1 MNPVV
6 AIVKCP
12 DYIQSHVDEA
22 VDKIIDLLGGIDKF
36 VQKNDA
42 VLIKPNLLR
51 ASPPEEA
58 VTTHPA
64 VIRRLIERVI
74 EAGGKP
80 VVGDSP
86 SFGAAVKVA
95 ERAGIAEVAREF
107 GVEVIDLNKSVK
119 VPGKSGQSLRTFK
132 LARAVLD
139 SDVVINVPKLKVHQQ
154 MQLSA
159 AIKNPFGCA
168 PGKLKTRLHLYRGQ
182 DKLTFAKMILEYY
195 ELVHPQLT
203 IVDGIIAME
212 RLGPHGGDRYPLGI
226 LTGGVDCVAMDRV
239 HCEIIGMPADEL
251 EFLIVAK
258 ELGIGETEI
267 GKIEIV
273 GESLASVKVSDFKLS
288 RQTAVGFS
296 PHRVLKSIIRNFW
309 IKMRQKYF

>member
-1 MNPVV
+1 
-6 AIVKCP
+6 
-12 DYIQSHVDEA
+12 
-22 VDKIIDLLGGIDKF
+22 
-36 VQKNDA
+36 
-42 VLIKPNLLR
+42 LR
-51 ASPPEEA
+51 AALPEES

-64 VIRRLIERVI
+64 VVRRLIERVI

-86 SFGAAVKVA
+86 SFGTAEKVA
-95 ERAGIAEVAREF
+95 EQAGITEVAREF

-119 VPGKSGQSLRTFK
+119 IPGKPGQSLRTFK

-154 MQLSA
+154 MRLSG

-168 PGKLKTRLHLYRGQ
+168 PGKLKTRLHLYKGQ

-195 ELVHPQLT
+195 QLVHPQLT

-212 RLGPHGGDRYPLGI
+212 RLGPHGGDQYPLGI

-273 GESLASVKVSDFKLS
+273 GESLDSVKVFDFKLS
-288 RQTAVGFS
+288 RQVPVGFS
-296 PHRVLKSIIRNFW
+296 PHRVLKSIIKNVW

>member
-1 MNPVV
+1 MKSIV

-12 DYIQSHVDEA
+12 DYIQSRVDES
-22 VDKIIDLLGGIDKF
+22 VDKIINLLGGIDKF
-36 VQKNDA
+36 VRKNDT

-51 ASPPEEA
+51 NAPPEA
-58 VTTHPA
+58 AITTHPA
-64 VIRRLIERVI
+64 VIRRIIEQVI
-74 EAGGKP
+74 GVGGKP

-86 SFGAAVKVA
+86 SFGATKKIA
-95 ERAGIAEVAREF
+95 EQAGIAEVAREF

-119 VPGKSGQSLRTFK
+119 IPGKAGQSLRNFK

-159 AIKNPFGCA
+159 AIKNTFGCA
-168 PGKLKTRLHLYRGQ
+168 PGKLKTRLHLYKGQ

-195 ELVHPQLT
+195 ELVSPKLT

-212 RLGPHGGDRYPLGI
+212 RFGPGSGDPYPLGI
-226 LTGGVDCVAMDRV
+226 LTGGVDCVAMDRI
-239 HCEIIGMPADEL
+239 HCEIIGMPANEL
-251 EFLIVAK
+251 ELLISAR
-258 ELGIGETEI
+258 ELEIGETEI
-267 GKIEIV
+267 ENIELV
-273 GESLASVKVSDFKLS
+273 GESLDSVKVSDFKLS
-288 RQTAVGFS
+288 RQAPVGFT
-296 PHRVLKSIIRNFW
+296 PIRVLKSIIKHIW